1 MTGNRALVLHLMDA
15 SLQNFSLVK
24 CISIP
29 SQATH
34 IVDRMSFPW
43 WPTPLAFKDRLI
55 TKDGRHINIS
65 AHQMPILHIV
75 HFEFTGNIIISHQL
89 TCRFTITPRC
99 AWTCTHKS
107 MCKYLLRKRSN
118 WPHLHLLKSFSDW
131 CQSPFFPAQYHLLME
146 AGRLIIWA
154 ARPVNSLTME
164 PSRCLALCWGIEQLN
179 STLED
184 QRRLQMH
191 LVTCQGLPPH
201 TIWPVLFP
209 LSGRRTSA
217 GSSDGR

>member
-34 IVDRMSFPW
+34 IVDRMSFRW

-99 AWTCTHKS
+99 AWTWHTQI
-107 MCKYLLRKRSN
+107 N
-118 WPHLHLLKSFSDW
+118 V
-131 CQSPFFPAQYHLLME
+131 QISPQEKIKLTTSPSSQKLFGLMSITFLPCSIPLADGSRAPYHL
-146 AGRLIIWA
+146 GGP
-154 ARPVNSLTME
+154 AR
-164 PSRCLALCWGIEQLN
+164 
-179 STLED
+179 
-184 QRRLQMH
+184 
-191 LVTCQGLPPH
+191 
-201 TIWPVLFP
+201 
-209 LSGRRTSA
+209 
-217 GSSDGR
+217 